1 MWMSGESLS
10 PAVQDTEEADLCA
23 QVFRIGCDGLES
35 FSRSP
40 EQQTV
45 HLSLVLEGEC
55 HEWFGQSEDNMKIFA
70 RQQLSLTLFQPLGSS
85 ERLTFWAM
93 PIRAGIIN
101 VPLVPTLVT
110 PFEMAAQCC
119 RAASFDGT

>member
-1 MWMSGESLS
+1 THRQEKSGTAGYPTAAVQRKSTAWHDTVQMWMSGESLS

-70 RQQLSLTLFQPLGSS
+70 RQKLSLT
-85 ERLTFWAM
+85 
-93 PIRAGIIN
+93 
-101 VPLVPTLVT
+101 
-110 PFEMAAQCC
+110 
-119 RAASFDGT
+119 

>member
-1 MWMSGESLS
+1 
-10 PAVQDTEEADLCA
+10 
-23 QVFRIGCDGLES
+23 
-35 FSRSP
+35 
-40 EQQTV
+40 
-45 HLSLVLEGEC
+45 
-55 HEWFGQSEDNMKIFA
+55 MKIFA

-93 PIRAGIIN
+93 PIRAGIVN

-119 RAASFDGT
+119 RATSFDGTQHPLLCRGQRGSMHSAKLVAMGAHNISDFEGRPHGERAA